1 MGTPYGQYL
10 QDDALAG
17 RVQAK
22 LFVLLTPWCMTA
34 EQRQQLV
41 TATRGRTRLWC
52 YAPGYLEPTAS
63 SLDAMRELTGFT
75 LAKLSGPQAVA
86 TPTPLGKQLGL
97 TQPLGVPAT
106 INPLFAACDA
116 TEAETLA
123 TYSDGSAAIA
133 LRNTPDG
140 PSLFV
145 GVPGLSSELLRLAAR
160 KAGAHLYTNTDCNV
174 YANGPYVV
182 LHAAQDGPLEFDAGI
197 AGPVKDLLT
206 NEILGQGPRVTLGIR
221 KGETRVLVV
230 GSAP

>member
-1 MGTPYGQYL
+1 
-10 QDDALAG
+10 
-17 RVQAK
+17 
-22 LFVLLTPWCMTA
+22 
-34 EQRQQLV
+34 
-41 TATRGRTRLWC
+41 
-52 YAPGYLEPTAS
+52 
-63 SLDAMRELTGFT
+63 
-75 LAKLSGPQAVA
+75 
-86 TPTPLGKQLGL
+86 
-97 TQPLGVPAT
+97 VPAT